1 MLYIINGKIAQH
13 NFLKFPQDIN
23 ICDGGLMFFIVFQW
37 MILSKNLYLKGKIN
51 SLKPVDT
58 KKWQVVTPVYFSGGL
73 TAALLH
79 AEVGGTG
86 GLACVVVAHVNM
98 HSFRPYFCLSSLT
111 ISKFFS
117 RQLVAVVQSD
127 RRGQRSVVN
136 QSCIEH
142 FHLLILHGW

>member
-1 MLYIINGKIAQH
+1 MIFFPLIFHYKMLYIINGKIAQH

-73 TAALLH
+73 AAALLH

-98 HSFRPYFCLSSLT
+98 HTAPPPPPFLPL
-111 ISKFFS
+111 KFDHIKVFQQAAGCCCPI
-117 RQLVAVVQSD
+117 R
-127 RRGQRSVVN
+127 
-136 QSCIEH
+136 
-142 FHLLILHGW
+142 